1 MWCAIVSE
9 NATPT
14 ATLSPCVSPADAVIA
29 EAVCSARSSTSPLT
43 LSGVPMPSQ
52 ACVVTFEM
60 TIAMPGA
67 MLSPPPLAPVFAI
80 VLSACVVVAC
90 SATSS
95 PPVRRPVMEARVVS
109 SMTATTTDAPTPTLD
124 APLTPPFEGSAL
136 FVATVL
142 DVAVS
147 VTSALGP
154 VPAWSV
160 PASDAV
166 VSMFSMSIATE
177 PATPTEPPPAPLVA
191 LAPSSCVEAMSA
203 AIVAPV
209 AVTIAPAGRIASL
222 RIFA

>member
-1 MWCAIVSE
+1 MGVPNSNVTLRPALIPYYYRW
-9 NATPT
+9 NAGAAFVQDDWKIRPNL
-14 ATLSPCVSPADAVIA
+14 TLNLGVRYSIEMPRTEKYNNQGVFRPDLAQSFPL
-29 EAVCSARSSTSPLT
+29 SSPLT
-43 LSGVPMPSQ
+43 LSDGEV
-52 ACVVTFEM
+52 
-60 TIAMPGA
+60 
-67 MLSPPPLAPVFAI
+67 
-80 VLSACVVVAC
+80 
-90 SATSS
+90 
-95 PPVRRPVMEARVVS
+95 
-109 SMTATTTDAPTPTLD
+109 
-124 APLTPPFEGSAL
+124 
-136 FVATVL
+136 
-142 DVAVS
+142 
-147 VTSALGP
+147 VTSALAP